1 MKTMA
6 IALSLAFGGAVVSG
20 CATGPPVV
28 SKADIEADLAE
39 IVREAGAE
47 PEWVKCRDDLVGEVG
62 QSTRCEVEATP
73 TELLLAPIVTVT
85 SVEAPKVNWEYK
97 PAVTQRQLERQV
109 ADMVEQGSGNAP
121 DSVSCESGLEGEK
134 GKSPTAT
141 SPPMVRRC
149 DEP

>member
-62 QSTRCEVEATP
+62 QRTRCEVEATP

-109 ADMVEQGSGNAP
+109 ADMVEQGSGMRRIRCLVNPGWRARR
-121 DSVSCESGLEGEK
+121 VM
-134 GKSPTAT
+134 SPTAT